1 MFTRPKPRSGVT
13 TTIGAACLLAGLI
26 WLAWSGSRAVTFDLP
41 VDQLDAT
48 TGVLA
53 PGIAVSVTGPVLAGT
68 LCHSFKP
75 DTTPASPPCHPND
88 VLEVDFT
95 WEGTEL
101 WLALDRADVPAGLR
115 LIVDQAPASELR
127 RFLDPESL
135 LGTVPLLSP
144 WEHPRMRPET
154 EWILAHRS
162 ADPGIHTASL
172 TVWQAPWVGETFQ
185 LQDFLSG
192 AASDPGPVQGWP
204 TWPGGALALLG
215 LACWTLAP
223 WRPLASAWRKSAATL
238 ADLGV
243 KTILTKALPTSPTVQ
258 GAVAAV
264 AAIAITVGTI
274 SDFWWLALSGLG
286 LLGLLGTRQP
296 VLWLGL
302 TLAGLPFH
310 LHPLPL
316 APGLALNLVEI
327 GTWGGIA
334 VTLVHVLVFEPTA
347 REYPFRQHMRWVARL
362 LFLAIGLALVSALAA
377 DYLPQAI
384 REWRTIFLAGGVFLA
399 SLLLLLQHT
408 PDPERVAY
416 SLLGLWMAGAVAI
429 SLFSIVA
436 WTQGIQVT
444 DVEGVRRVRGL
455 FGSPNNLA
463 LYLERCL
470 LVALVL
476 LGFAETWKQRLAW
489 GLSAVLTAGT
499 VLLTFSKG
507 ALFLG
512 LPAGSLTILL
522 ATIAVRRRWPQ
533 ARSFIWI
540 LAGTV
545 AVGLAA
551 LAPFLDT
558 PRMSG
563 VLNWRES
570 FTSVA
575 RLHLWR
581 SALAMFSDHW
591 WLGVGP
597 DNFLYWYRG
606 FHIMPMIWN
615 EPGLN
620 HPHNVALDL
629 LTRLGLLGFLTGL
642 ALAWVAA
649 CGLLRQLSSAR
660 PQPMAVAALG
670 ACTAGIAHGMVDA
683 SYALP
688 ELWLAWILLLTM
700 GLVLRQSADTARGA

>member
-1 MFTRPKPRSGVT
+1 MLTRPTPRAGIAT
-13 TTIGAACLLAGLI
+13 AIGAACLLAGLI
-26 WLAWSGSRAVTFDLP
+26 WLAWSGSRAVTVVLS
-41 VDQLDAT
+41 VNSLDT
-48 TGVLA
+48 TAGALT
-53 PGIAVSVTGPVLAGT
+53 PGTAVSVAGPVLSGT
-68 LCHSFKP
+68 ICRSAEP
-75 DTTPASPPCHPND
+75 GTAPASPPCRPDD

-101 WLALDRADVPAGLR
+101 WLALDRANVPAGLR
-115 LIVDQAPASELR
+115 LIVDQTPASELR
-127 RFLDPESL
+127 RFLDSKLL
-135 LGTVPLLSP
+135 LGTIPLLSP

-162 ADPGIHTASL
+162 AHPGVHTASL
-172 TVWQAPWVGETFQ
+172 TIWQAPWVEEAFQ

-192 AASDPGPVQGWP
+192 AASDPGPVQWWP
-204 TWPGGALALLG
+204 TWPGGVLALLG

-223 WRPLASAWRKSAATL
+223 WRPLAPAWRKSAATL
-238 ADLGV
+238 ANLGI
-243 KTILTKALPTSPTVQ
+243 KTVLTKALPTSPTVQ

-264 AAIAITVGTI
+264 AAIAITVGTM

-327 GTWGGIA
+327 GAWGGFA
-334 VTLVHVLVFEPTA
+334 VTLAHVLVFEPTA
-347 REYPFRQHMRWVARL
+347 REYPFQPCMRWVARF

-384 REWRTIFLAGGVFLA
+384 REWRTVFLAGGVFLA
-399 SLLLLLQHT
+399 SLLLLLHHT
-408 PDPERVAY
+408 PEPERAAQV
-416 SLLGLWMAGAVAI
+416 LIGLWMTGAVAI

-444 DVEGVRRVRGL
+444 EVEGVRRARGL

-463 LYLERCL
+463 LYLERCV
-470 LVALVL
+470 LVALAM
-476 LGFAETWKQRLAW
+476 LGFAASWKWRLAW
-489 GLSAVLTAGT
+489 GLSAALTAGT

-512 LPAGSLTILL
+512 LPIGGLTILL
-522 ATIAVRRRWPQ
+522 AAIATRPRWPE
-533 ARSFIWI
+533 ARWLIWI
-540 LAGTV
+540 LAGT
-545 AVGLAA
+545 AATGLAA

-570 FTSVA
+570 FPALV
-575 RLHLWR
+575 RVHLWR
-581 SALAMFSDHW
+581 SSLAMFADYW

-606 FHIMPMIWN
+606 VYVTPEVWN
-615 EPGLN
+615 EPSLN
-620 HPHNVALDL
+620 HPHNIILDL
-629 LTRLGLLGFLTGL
+629 LTRLGLPGFLIGL
-642 ALAWVAA
+642 ALAWVAVG
-649 CGLLRQLSSAR
+649 GLLRQLSSVR
-660 PQPMAVAALG
+660 PRPMAVAALG

-688 ELWLAWILLLTM
+688 ELWMTWGLLLTL
-700 GLVLRQSADTARGA
+700 GLMHRQGAEAA

>member
-1 MFTRPKPRSGVT
+1 MFTRPTPRAGIAT
-13 TTIGAACLLAGLI
+13 AIGAACLLAGLI
-26 WLAWSGSRAVTFDLP
+26 WLAWSGSRAVTVVLS
-41 VDQLDAT
+41 VNRLDT
-48 TGVLA
+48 TAGTLV
-53 PGIAVSVTGPVLAGT
+53 PGTAVSVAGPVLAGT
-68 LCHSFKP
+68 ICRSAEP
-75 DTTPASPPCHPND
+75 GTAPASPPCRPDD

-115 LIVDQAPASELR
+115 LIVDQTPASELR
-127 RFLDPESL
+127 RFLDSKLL
-135 LGTVPLLSP
+135 LGTIPLLSP

-162 ADPGIHTASL
+162 ADPGVHTASL
-172 TVWQAPWVGETFQ
+172 TIWQAPWVEEAFQ

-192 AASDPGPVQGWP
+192 AASDPEPAREWP
-204 TWPGGALALLG
+204 TWPGEALSLLG
-215 LACWTLAP
+215 LACWSLAP
-223 WRPLASAWRKSAATL
+223 WRPLAPAWRKSAATL
-238 ADLGV
+238 ADLGI
-243 KTILTKALPTSPTVQ
+243 KTVLTKILPSSPVVQ

-264 AAIAITVGTI
+264 AAAAITVGTI

-316 APGLALNLVEI
+316 TPSLALNLVEI
-327 GTWGGIA
+327 GVWGGFA
-334 VTLVHVLVFEPTA
+334 VTLAHVLVFEPRA

-377 DYLPQAI
+377 AYFPQAI
-384 REWRTIFLAGGVFLA
+384 REWRTVFLAGGVFLA
-399 SLLLLLQHT
+399 SLLLLLHHT
-408 PDPERVAY
+408 PEPERAAQVLIA
-416 SLLGLWMAGAVAI
+416 LWMTGAVAI

-444 DVEGVRRVRGL
+444 EVEGVRRARGL

-463 LYLERCL
+463 LYLERCT

-476 LGFAETWKQRLAW
+476 LGFADSWKWRLAW
-489 GLSAVLTAGT
+489 GLSAALTAGT

-512 LPAGSLTILL
+512 LPAGGLAILL
-522 ATIAVRRRWPQ
+522 AAVATRQRWPE
-533 ARSFIWI
+533 AKRLIWI
-540 LAGTV
+540 VAGTAV
-545 AVGLAA
+545 AGLAA
-551 LAPFLDT
+551 LVPFLDT

-563 VLNWRES
+563 VLNWQES
-570 FTSVA
+570 FPALV
-575 RLHLWR
+575 RVHLWR
-581 SALAMFSDHW
+581 SSLAMFADHW

-597 DNFLYWYRG
+597 DNFLYGYRG
-606 FHIMPMIWN
+606 FHIEPAVWN

-620 HPHNVALDL
+620 HPHNIVLDL
-629 LTRLGLLGFLTGL
+629 LTRLGLPGLLIGL
-642 ALAWVAA
+642 ALAWVSVL
-649 CGLLRQLSSAR
+649 GLLRQLSSAR

-688 ELWLAWILLLTM
+688 ELWMVWILLLTL
-700 GLVLRQSADTARGA
+700 GLVRQQDTEAT

>member
-1 MFTRPKPRSGVT
+1 MITRPKPRAGIAT
-13 TTIGAACLLAGLI
+13 AIGAACLLAGLI
-26 WLAWSGSRAVTFDLP
+26 WLAWSGYRAVPVGLP
-41 VDQLDAT
+41 INRLDSTADT
-48 TGVLA
+48 LGTGT
-53 PGIAVSVTGPVLAGT
+53 AVSAASPVLAGAV
-68 LCHSFKP
+68 CRSSVP
-75 DTTPASPPCHPND
+75 GTTPANPPCRSGD

-101 WLALDRADVPAGLR
+101 WLALDRADVPAQLR

-127 RFLDPESL
+127 RFLDSESL
-135 LGTVPLLSP
+135 LGTIPLLSP
-144 WEHPRMRPET
+144 WEHSRMRPET
-154 EWILAHRS
+154 EWILAHQS
-162 ADPGIHTASL
+162 AHPGIHTASL
-172 TVWQAPWVGETFQ
+172 TVWQAPWVDGTFQ
-185 LQDFLSG
+185 LQDFLPG

-204 TWPGGALALLG
+204 TWPGIALSFLG

-223 WRPLASAWRKSAATL
+223 WRPLAPAWRKSTATL
-238 ADLGV
+238 ADLGI
-243 KTILTKALPTSPTVQ
+243 KTVLTKALPTSPTVQ
-258 GAVAAV
+258 GTIAAV
-264 AAIAITVGTI
+264 AAAGVAVGTA
-274 SDFWWLALSGLG
+274 SDAWWLTLPGLG

-310 LHPLPL
+310 LYPLPL
-316 APGLALNLVEI
+316 VPDLSLNLVEI
-327 GTWGGIA
+327 GTWGGFA

-347 REYPFRQHMRWVARL
+347 RGYPFQPCMRWVGRL
-362 LFLAIGLALVSALAA
+362 LFLAIGLSLVSALAA
-377 DYLPQAI
+377 DYLSQAI
-384 REWRTIFLAGGVFLA
+384 REWRTIFLAGGMFLA

-408 PDPERVAY
+408 PDPERAAH
-416 SLLGLWMAGAVAI
+416 SLIGLWMAGAVAI

-444 DVEGVRRVRGL
+444 DVEGVRRARGL

-463 LYLERCL
+463 LYLERCV

-476 LGFAETWKQRLAW
+476 LGFAESWKQRLAW
-489 GLSAVLTAGT
+489 GLSAALTAGT

-512 LPAGSLTILL
+512 LPVGGLTILL

-540 LAGTV
+540 LAGTA
-545 AVGLAA
+545 AVGLVA
-551 LAPFLDT
+551 LVPFLDT

-570 FTSVA
+570 FTSVV

-581 SALAMFSDHW
+581 SALAMFADHW

-606 FHIMPMIWN
+606 FHTTPTIWN

-649 CGLLRQLSSAR
+649 CGLLRQLSGAR

-700 GLVLRQSADTARGA
+700 GLVLRQSADTA

>member
-1 MFTRPKPRSGVT
+1 MTTRFKPRAGVAT
-13 TTIGAACLLAGLI
+13 ALGAACLLTGLI
-26 WLAWSGSRAVTFDLP
+26 WLAWSGSHAATVVLP
-41 VDQLDAT
+41 VNRLDAT
-48 TGVLA
+48 AGALA
-53 PGIAVSVTGPVLAGT
+53 PGIAVSAAGPVLA
-68 LCHSFKP
+68 
-75 DTTPASPPCHPND
+75 DTICRSSEPGIAPGPPCRPDD

-101 WLALDRADVPAGLR
+101 WLALDRGDVPAGLR
-115 LIVDQAPASELR
+115 LIVDQTPASELH
-127 RFLDPESL
+127 RFLDSKLL
-135 LGTVPLLSP
+135 LGTIPLLSP

-162 ADPGIHTASL
+162 AHPGIHTASL
-172 TVWQAPWVGETFQ
+172 TVWQAPWVDETFQ

-223 WRPLASAWRKSAATL
+223 WRPLAPAWQKSAATL
-238 ADLGV
+238 ADLGI
-243 KTILTKALPTSPTVQ
+243 KTVLTKALPASPTVQ

-264 AAIAITVGTI
+264 AATAITVGTI
-274 SDFWWLALSGLG
+274 SDFWWLTLPGLG

-327 GTWGGIA
+327 GAWGGFA
-334 VTLVHVLVFEPTA
+334 VTLAHVLVFEPTA

-362 LFLAIGLALVSALAA
+362 LFLTVGLALVSALAA
-377 DYLPQAI
+377 AYFPQAI

-408 PDPERVAY
+408 SDPKRTAHGLV
-416 SLLGLWMAGAVAI
+416 GLWMAGAVAI

-436 WTQGIQVT
+436 WTQGIQAT
-444 DVEGVRRVRGL
+444 DVEGVRRARGL

-463 LYLERCL
+463 LYLERCV

-476 LGFAETWKQRLAW
+476 LGFANSWKWRLTW
-489 GLSAVLTAGT
+489 GLSAALTAGT
-499 VLLTFSKG
+499 VFLTFSRG

-512 LPAGSLTILL
+512 LPAGGLAVLL
-522 ATIAVRRRWPQ
+522 AAIATRRCWPE
-533 ARSFIWI
+533 AKWLIWI
-540 LAGTV
+540 LVGTA
-545 AVGLAA
+545 AVGMAA
-551 LAPFLDT
+551 LVPFLDT

-570 FTSVA
+570 FTSVV
-575 RLHLWR
+575 RVHLWR
-581 SALAMFSDHW
+581 SALAMFADHW
-591 WLGVGP
+591 WSGVGP
-597 DNFLYWYRG
+597 DNFLYRYRG
-606 FHIMPMIWN
+606 FHIEPTVWN

-620 HPHNVALDL
+620 HPHNIVLDL
-629 LTRLGLLGFLTGL
+629 LTRLGLPGFLTGL
-642 ALAWVAA
+642 ALAWVAVL
-649 CGLLRQLSSAR
+649 GLLRQLSSAR

-688 ELWLAWILLLTM
+688 ELWMAWVLLLTL
-700 GLVLRQSADTARGA
+700 GLMHRQGAKAA

>member
-1 MFTRPKPRSGVT
+1 MFTPPKPRAGIAT
-13 TTIGAACLLAGLI
+13 AIGAAFLLAGLI
-26 WLAWSGSRAVTFDLP
+26 WLAWSGYRAVTVDLSLNR
-41 VDQLDAT
+41 LDSIT
-48 TGVLA
+48 DTLGS
-53 PGIAVSVTGPVLAGT
+53 GTAVSAAGPVLAGT
-68 LCHSFKP
+68 VCRSSAP
-75 DTTPASPPCHPND
+75 DTAPASPPCRPDD

-127 RFLDPESL
+127 RFLDSKLL
-135 LGTVPLLSP
+135 LGTMPLLSP

-154 EWILAHRS
+154 EWTLAHRS
-162 ADPGIHTASL
+162 AHPGVHTASL
-172 TVWQAPWVGETFQ
+172 TVWQAPWVNEMFQ

-192 AASDPGPVQGWP
+192 AASDPEPDRGWP
-204 TWPGGALALLG
+204 TWPGAALSLLG

-223 WRPLASAWRKSAATL
+223 WRPLAPAWRKSAATL
-238 ADLGV
+238 ANLGI
-243 KTILTKALPTSPTVQ
+243 KTVLTKALPSSPAVQ

-264 AAIAITVGTI
+264 AAAGVAVGTI
-274 SDFWWLALSGLG
+274 SNTWWLSLLGLS

-327 GTWGGIA
+327 GAWGGFA
-334 VTLVHVLVFEPTA
+334 VTLAHVLVFDPTV
-347 REYPFRQHMRWVARL
+347 RKYPFRSCMRWVARF

-384 REWRTIFLAGGVFLA
+384 REWRTVFLAGGVFLA
-399 SLLLLLQHT
+399 SLILLLQHT
-408 PDPERVAY
+408 PEPERAARALIV
-416 SLLGLWMAGAVAI
+416 LWMTGAVAI
-429 SLFSIVA
+429 SLFSIVG

-444 DVEGVRRVRGL
+444 DVEGVRRARGL

-463 LYLERCL
+463 LYLERCV
-470 LVALVL
+470 LVALAM
-476 LGFAETWKQRLAW
+476 LGFAESWKQRLAW
-489 GLSAVLTAGT
+489 GVSAALTTGT

-512 LPAGSLTILL
+512 LPAGGLAVLL
-522 ATIAVRRRWPQ
+522 AAITTRQRWPE
-533 ARSFIWI
+533 AKWLIWI
-540 LAGTV
+540 LVGT
-545 AVGLAA
+545 ALAGLAA

-570 FTSVA
+570 FPALV
-575 RLHLWR
+575 RVHLWR
-581 SALAMFSDHW
+581 SSLAMFADHW
-591 WLGVGP
+591 WSGVGP

-606 FHIMPMIWN
+606 FHIAPAVWN

-620 HPHNVALDL
+620 HPHNIVLDL
-629 LTRLGLLGFLTGL
+629 LTRLGLPGFLTGL
-642 ALAWVAA
+642 ALARVAA
-649 CGLLRQLSSAR
+649 GGLLRQLSSAR
-660 PQPMAVAALG
+660 PQPIAVAALG

-688 ELWLAWILLLTM
+688 ELWVVWILLLTL
-700 GLVLRQSADTARGA
+700 GLVRRQDTEAT

>member
-1 MFTRPKPRSGVT
+1 MFTPPKPRAGIAT
-13 TTIGAACLLAGLI
+13 AIGAACLLAGLI
-26 WLAWSGSRAVTFDLP
+26 WLAWSGYRAVTVDLSLNR
-41 VDQLDAT
+41 LDSIT
-48 TGVLA
+48 DTLGS
-53 PGIAVSVTGPVLAGT
+53 GTAVSAAGPVLAGT
-68 LCHSFKP
+68 VCRSSAP
-75 DTTPASPPCHPND
+75 DTAPASPPCRPDD

-101 WLALDRADVPAGLR
+101 WLALERADVPAGLR

-127 RFLDPESL
+127 RFLDSELL
-135 LGTVPLLSP
+135 LGTLPLLSP

-154 EWILAHRS
+154 EWTLAHRS
-162 ADPGIHTASL
+162 AHPGVHTASL
-172 TVWQAPWVGETFQ
+172 TVWQAPWVNETFQ
-185 LQDFLSG
+185 LQDFLAG
-192 AASDPGPVQGWP
+192 PASDPEPDRGWP
-204 TWPGGALALLG
+204 TWPGGALSLLG

-223 WRPLASAWRKSAATL
+223 WRPLAPAWRKSAATL
-238 ADLGV
+238 ANLGI
-243 KTILTKALPTSPTVQ
+243 KTVLTKALPSSPAVQ

-264 AAIAITVGTI
+264 AAAGVAVGTI
-274 SDFWWLALSGLG
+274 GNAWWLTLLGLS

-327 GTWGGIA
+327 GAWGGFA
-334 VTLVHVLVFEPTA
+334 VTLAHVLVFEPTV
-347 REYPFRQHMRWVARL
+347 REYPFRSCMRWVARF

-384 REWRTIFLAGGVFLA
+384 REWRTVFLAGGVFLA
-399 SLLLLLQHT
+399 SLILLLQHT
-408 PDPERVAY
+408 PEPERAAQALIV
-416 SLLGLWMAGAVAI
+416 LWMTGAVAI

-444 DVEGVRRVRGL
+444 DVEGVRRARGL

-463 LYLERCL
+463 LYLERCV
-470 LVALVL
+470 LVALAM
-476 LGFAETWKQRLAW
+476 LGFAESWKQRLAW
-489 GLSAVLTAGT
+489 GVSAALTTGT

-512 LPAGSLTILL
+512 LPAGGLAVLL
-522 ATIAVRRRWPQ
+522 AAIATRQRWPE
-533 ARSFIWI
+533 AKWLIWI
-540 LAGTV
+540 LVGT
-545 AVGLAA
+545 ALAGLAA

-570 FTSVA
+570 FPALV
-575 RLHLWR
+575 RVHLWR
-581 SALAMFSDHW
+581 SSLAMFADHW

-606 FHIMPMIWN
+606 FHIEPAVWN
-615 EPGLN
+615 EPALN
-620 HPHNVALDL
+620 HPHNIVLDL
-629 LTRLGLLGFLTGL
+629 LTRLGLPGLLTGL
-642 ALAWVAA
+642 ALAWVSAA
-649 CGLLRQLSSAR
+649 GLLRQLSSAR

-688 ELWLAWILLLTM
+688 ELWVVWILLLTL
-700 GLVLRQSADTARGA
+700 GLVRRQDTEAT

>member
-1 MFTRPKPRSGVT
+1 MFTPPKPRAGIVT
-13 TTIGAACLLAGLI
+13 AIGAACLLAGLI
-26 WLAWSGSRAVTFDLP
+26 WLAWSGYRAVTVDLS
-41 VDQLDAT
+41 LDRLDSIT
-48 TGVLA
+48 DTLGS
-53 PGIAVSVTGPVLAGT
+53 GTAVSAAGPVLAGT
-68 LCHSFKP
+68 VCRSSAP
-75 DTTPASPPCHPND
+75 DTAPASPPCRPD
-88 VLEVDFT
+88 AVLEVDFT

-127 RFLDPESL
+127 RFLDSELL
-135 LGTVPLLSP
+135 LGTLPLLSP

-154 EWILAHRS
+154 EWTLAHRS
-162 ADPGIHTASL
+162 AHPGVHTASL
-172 TVWQAPWVGETFQ
+172 TVWQAPWVNETFQ

-192 AASDPGPVQGWP
+192 AASDPEPDRGWP
-204 TWPGGALALLG
+204 TWPGGALSLLG

-223 WRPLASAWRKSAATL
+223 WRPLAPAWRKSAATL
-238 ADLGV
+238 ANLGI
-243 KTILTKALPTSPTVQ
+243 KTVLTKVLPSSPAVQ
-258 GAVAAV
+258 GTVAAV
-264 AAIAITVGTI
+264 AAAGVAVGTI
-274 SDFWWLALSGLG
+274 SNAWWLTLLGLS

-302 TLAGLPFH
+302 MLAGLPFH

-327 GTWGGIA
+327 GAWGGFA
-334 VTLVHVLVFEPTA
+334 VTLAHVLVFEPTV
-347 REYPFRQHMRWVARL
+347 REYPFRSCMRWVARF

-384 REWRTIFLAGGVFLA
+384 REWRTVFLAGGVFLA
-399 SLLLLLQHT
+399 SLILLLQHT
-408 PDPERVAY
+408 PEPERAAQALIV
-416 SLLGLWMAGAVAI
+416 LWMTGAVAI

-444 DVEGVRRVRGL
+444 DVEGVRRARGM

-463 LYLERCL
+463 LYLERCV
-470 LVALVL
+470 LVALAM
-476 LGFAETWKQRLAW
+476 LGFAESWKQRLAW
-489 GLSAVLTAGT
+489 GVSAALTTGT

-512 LPAGSLTILL
+512 LPAGGLAVLL
-522 ATIAVRRRWPQ
+522 AALATRQRWPE
-533 ARSFIWI
+533 AKWLIWI
-540 LAGTV
+540 LVGT
-545 AVGLAA
+545 ALAGLAA

-570 FTSVA
+570 FPALV
-575 RLHLWR
+575 RVHLWR
-581 SALAMFSDHW
+581 SSLAMFADHW

-606 FHIMPMIWN
+606 FHIEPAVWN

-620 HPHNVALDL
+620 HPHNIVLDL
-629 LTRLGLLGFLTGL
+629 LTRLGLPGLLTGL
-642 ALAWVAA
+642 ALAWVSAA
-649 CGLLRQLSSAR
+649 GLLRQLSSAR

-670 ACTAGIAHGMVDA
+670 ACTAGIAHGMVDT

-688 ELWLAWILLLTM
+688 ELWVVWILLLTL
-700 GLVLRQSADTARGA
+700 GLVRRQDTEAT

>member
-1 MFTRPKPRSGVT
+1 MTARFKPRTGVAT
-13 TTIGAACLLAGLI
+13 ALGAACLLVGLI
-26 WLAWSGSRAVTFDLP
+26 WLTLSGYRAATVALP
-41 VDQLDAT
+41 EDA
-48 TGVLA
+48 LA
-53 PGIAVSVTGPVLAGT
+53 ATAETLAAGT
-68 LCHSFKP
+68 IVSADSAVLSGAVCR
-75 DTTPASPPCHPND
+75 SPQPESIPTNLPCRSND
-88 VLEVDFT
+88 ILELDFT
-95 WEGTEL
+95 WHGTDL
-101 WLALDRADVPAGLR
+101 WLALDRADVPAQLH
-115 LIVDQAPASELR
+115 LVVDEVPASELR
-127 RFLDPESL
+127 RFLDSASL
-135 LGTVPLLSP
+135 LGTIPLLSP

-162 ADPGIHTASL
+162 AQPGIHTASL
-172 TVWQAPWVGETFQ
+172 TIRQASWVDEPFQ

-192 AASDPGPVQGWP
+192 AASDPEPAKGLPV
-204 TWPGGALALLG
+204 WPGVALSLLG
-215 LACWTLAP
+215 LVGWTLAP
-223 WRPLASAWRKSAATL
+223 WRPLAPAWQKSAVTL
-238 ADLGV
+238 ADLGI
-243 KTILTKALPTSPTVQ
+243 KTVLTKLLPASPAVQ

-264 AAIAITVGTI
+264 AVAAVAVGTV
-274 SDFWWLALSGLG
+274 SDTWWLTLPGLG

-296 VLWLGL
+296 ILWLGL

-327 GTWGGIA
+327 GAWGGFA
-334 VTLVHVLVFEPTA
+334 VTLAHVLVFEPTA

-377 DYLPQAI
+377 TYFPQAI
-384 REWRTIFLAGGVFLA
+384 REWRTVFLAGGVFLA

-408 PDPERVAY
+408 PEPERAAQVLIA
-416 SLLGLWMAGAVAI
+416 LWMTGAVAI

-436 WTQGIQVT
+436 WTQGMQVT
-444 DVEGVRRVRGL
+444 DVEGVRRARGL

-463 LYLERCL
+463 LYLERCV
-470 LVALVL
+470 LVALVM

-489 GLSAVLTAGT
+489 GLSAALTAGT

-512 LPAGSLTILL
+512 LPAGGLTVLL
-522 ATIAVRRRWPQ
+522 AAITTRQRWPE
-533 ARSFIWI
+533 AKRLIWI
-540 LAGTV
+540 LAGTA

-563 VLNWRES
+563 ILNWRES
-570 FTSVA
+570 FPALV
-575 RLHLWR
+575 RIHLWR
-581 SALAMFSDHW
+581 SSLAMFADHW
-591 WLGVGP
+591 WSGVGP

-606 FHIMPMIWN
+606 FHIGPPVWN

-620 HPHNVALDL
+620 HPHNVVLDL
-629 LTRLGLLGFLTGL
+629 LTRLGLPGFLTGL
-642 ALAWVAA
+642 SLAGVAIV
-649 CGLLRQLSSAR
+649 GLRRQLLSAWPR
-660 PQPMAVAALG
+660 PIALG
-670 ACTAGIAHGMVDA
+670 ALGASATGIAHGMVDA

-700 GLVLRQSADTARGA
+700 GLVLRQSADTA